1 MFYHIIELKL
11 AHHHTMNLI
20 VMALIVVGTQ
30 WTGNQLTTDASDRFY
45 LRLRNQYLRFC
56 VFETREKWKNYLL
69 ATSEFVKEKKTK
81 IMNTYYD
88 ANVFYYSLPESDRE
102 LIEQLINL
110 HF

>member
-1 MFYHIIELKL
+1 
-11 AHHHTMNLI
+11 MNLI
-20 VMALIVVGTQ
+20 TMALIMVGTHL
-30 WTGNQLTTDASDRFY
+30 TGTQFTTDASDRFY

-56 VFETREKWKNYLL
+56 LFETRTKWKNYLL
-69 ATSEFVKEKKTK
+69 ATQDYVKEKKTK

-88 ANVFYYSLPESDRE
+88 ANTFYYSLPESKRE